1 VVNRVVD
8 ADHHRGRAVSTVL
21 DVGLCLVLVSAAVG
35 TLALPV
41 DPAPDAGGG
50 PDAAATAEALAT
62 GSVSVAYALD
72 TDGVDAHGR
81 SGTGSPPETERVAH
95 GTYAGLL
102 AEAAVENATLG
113 GQPLSRASDGFE
125 RQVVAAVRNTTAGT
139 GDNTRV
145 RAVWTP
151 YPGAPTG
158 GTVTAG
164 PRPPPNAAI
173 SAATT
178 TVPNRFPR
186 TRALAINA
194 ARTDR
199 YEGVARV
206 LARATVAGWF
216 PPTEV
221 RLALRGDHPVDALVA
236 QRYRRTASSLD
247 TTVAGPVE
255 AVEPRRANGRL
266 TAALARRYAAD
277 LRRRF
282 DSPTAAARA
291 VSVGEVRVVVTTW

>member
-1 VVNRVVD
+1 VSRVVD

-35 TLALPV
+35 TLALPI
-41 DPAPDAGGG
+41 APEPDGGDG
-50 PDAAATAEALAT
+50 PDAAATTEALAT

-72 TDGVDAHGR
+72 TGGVESQAS
-81 SGTGSPPETERVAH
+81 SGTGPHPEAERVAH

-113 GQPLSRASDGFE
+113 DRPLSRASDGFE
-125 RQVVAAVRNTTAGT
+125 RQVVAAVRNATAGT
-139 GDNTRV
+139 GGNTRV

-151 YPGAPTG
+151 YPGAPAR
-158 GTVTAG
+158 GTVAAG
-164 PRPPPNAAI
+164 PHPPPDAAV
-173 SAATT
+173 SAAATT
-178 TVPNRFPR
+178 VPSRFPR
-186 TRALAINA
+186 ARTLAVRA

-199 YEGVARV
+199 YEGVGRV
-206 LARATVAGWF
+206 LARATIAGWF

-236 QRYRRTASSLD
+236 QRYRRTASTLD
-247 TTVAGPVE
+247 TTVTGPIE

-282 DSPTAAARA
+282 DSPTAAAKA